1 MSELDSDIALGE
13 YVRDELSGYE
23 GHVTAI
29 SEHLTGCT
37 RVEIA
42 QSESPTAST
51 EWFYIDQVEVCDDN
65 LNSTEFDHTVVTGTD
80 ISLGERVRDT
90 VTRYEGIVVMIVY
103 ELFNCPRVMVQTD
116 NDGKETER
124 FDAPRVTVVGDGI
137 ADSFGDTED
146 TSVGKTGFSADM
158 VRTDPFDRP
167 DP

>member
-23 GHVTAI
+23 AHVTAI

-37 RVEIA
+37 RVEIS
-42 QSESPTAST
+42 QSESETASSK
-51 EWFYIDQVEVCDDN
+51 WFYIDQVEVCDN
-65 LNSTEFDHTVVTGTD
+65 RAISKEFDHTVVTGTD

-90 VTRYEGIVVMIVY
+90 VTRYEGVVVTIVY
-103 ELFNCPRVMVQTD
+103 ELFNCPRVMIQTD
-116 NDGKETER
+116 NDGKETEA
-124 FDAPRVTVVGDGI
+124 FDVPRVTVVSDGI
-137 ADSFGDTED
+137 VDRFGDSED
-146 TSVGKTGFSADM
+146 TAVGETGFAADM

>member
-37 RVEIA
+37 RVEIS
-42 QSESPTAST
+42 QSESQTAST
-51 EWFYIDQVEVCDDN
+51 EWFYIDQVEVCDN
-65 LNSTEFDHTVVTGTD
+65 RAISTEFDHTVVTDTD

-90 VTRYEGIVVMIVY
+90 VTGYKGIVVTIVY

-116 NDGKETER
+116 NDGKETEG
-124 FDAPRVTVVGDGI
+124 FDVPRVTVVSDGI
-137 ADSFGDTED
+137 ADRFGDTED
-146 TSVGKTGFSADM
+146 TAVGKTGFAADM
-158 VRTDPFDRP
+158 IRTDPIDRRNP
-167 DP
+167 